1 MHNVSNSFMKKIY
14 LLLVLI
20 LISSQSYSSTCPDGS
35 KPIRSVSDDGS
46 YYVFNCNT
54 DNLDKE
60 NNKNTSLNKTKNK
73 NKDSEIKIY
82 EVSFSSGV
90 LDELLNL
97 VVSKT
102 DFDFSQYNLTNNKN
116 DFQCRFSM
124 TRIVYEKIKEGQE
137 EGWNIAEGNIIIKG
151 SNVEFGH
158 QARWKMGGLSSD
170 PSYLKDQ
177 VNIKLSNR
185 GHLVG
190 KMAYFN
196 LKTNNG
202 EVPTNPLYSILTEHK
217 RSTPFNLNNITNTA
231 AKFYIDVEDWAGAVM
246 YVNGCKQN

>member
-1 MHNVSNSFMKKIY
+1 MKKIY
-14 LLLVLI
+14 LSLVLI

-35 KPIRSVSDDGS
+35 EPIRSVSDDGS

-54 DNLDKE
+54 DTLDKE
-60 NNKNTSLNKTKNK
+60 NNKNTSSNKTKTK

-82 EVSFSSGV
+82 EVSFSPGV

-102 DFDFSQYNLTNNKN
+102 DFDFSQYKLTNNKN
-116 DFQCRFSM
+116 DFQCHFSM

-151 SNVEFGH
+151 SNVEFEK
-158 QARWKMGGLSSD
+158 QARWRMGGLSSD
-170 PSYLKDQ
+170 QSYLRDQ
-177 VNIKLSNR
+177 VNIKLSDR

-196 LKTNNG
+196 LKTNDG
-202 EVPTNPLYSILTEHK
+202 EVPTNPLYPILTEHK
-217 RSTPFNLNNITNTA
+217 RSIPINLNDITNTA

>member
-1 MHNVSNSFMKKIY
+1 MKKIY
-14 LLLVLI
+14 LSLVLI

-35 KPIRSVSDDGS
+35 EPIRSVSDDGS

-60 NNKNTSLNKTKNK
+60 NNKNTSSNKTKNK

-82 EVSFSSGV
+82 KVSFSPEV

-102 DFDFSQYNLTNNKN
+102 DFDFSQYKLTNNKN

-202 EVPTNPLYSILTEHK
+202 EVPTNPLYPILTEHK

>member
-1 MHNVSNSFMKKIY
+1 MKKIY
-14 LLLVLI
+14 LSLVLI

-35 KPIRSVSDDGS
+35 EPIRSVSDDGS

-54 DNLDKE
+54 DTLDKE
-60 NNKNTSLNKTKNK
+60 NNKNTSSNKTKTKNK
-73 NKDSEIKIY
+73 NSEIKIY
-82 EVSFSSGV
+82 EVFFSPEV

-102 DFDFSQYNLTNNKN
+102 DFDFSQYKLRHNKN

-151 SNVEFGH
+151 SSVEFGK
-158 QARWKMGGLSSD
+158 QARWRMGGLSSD
-170 PSYLKDQ
+170 PSYLRDQ
-177 VNIKLSNR
+177 VNIKLTND
-185 GHLVG
+185 GHFVG

-196 LKTNNG
+196 LNTNNG
-202 EVPTNPLYSILTEHK
+202 EVPINPLYPILTKHK
-217 RSTPFNLNNITNTA
+217 RSTPINLNNLQNTA
-231 AKFYIDVEDWAGAVM
+231 AKLYIDVEDWAGAVM
-246 YVNGCKQN
+246 YINNCKEN

>member
-1 MHNVSNSFMKKIY
+1 MKKIY
-14 LLLVLI
+14 LSLVLI
-20 LISSQSYSSTCPDGS
+20 LTSSQSYSSICPDGS
-35 KPIRSVSDDGS
+35 EPIRSVSDDGS

-54 DNLDKE
+54 NSLDKE
-60 NNKNTSLNKTKNK
+60 NKNISLNKTKTK
-73 NKDSEIKIY
+73 NKDLEIKIY
-82 EVSFSSGV
+82 EVSFSPGV

-97 VVSKT
+97 VISKT
-102 DFDFSQYNLTNNKN
+102 DFDFSQYKLTNNKN

-151 SNVEFGH
+151 SNVEFGQ

-170 PSYLKDQ
+170 PSYLRDQ

-196 LKTNNG
+196 LKTNDG
-202 EVPTNPLYSILTEHK
+202 EVPTNPLYPILTEHK
-217 RSTPFNLNNITNTA
+217 RSTPINLNNIKNTA
-231 AKFYIDVEDWAGAVM
+231 GKFYIDVEDWAGAVM
-246 YVNGCKQN
+246 YIEGCK

>member
-1 MHNVSNSFMKKIY
+1 MKKIY
-14 LLLVLI
+14 LSLVLI

-35 KPIRSVSDDGS
+35 EPIRSVSDDGS
-46 YYVFNCNT
+46 YYVFNCNK

-60 NNKNTSLNKTKNK
+60 NNKNTSSNKTKNK
-73 NKDSEIKIY
+73 NKDLEIKIY
-82 EVSFSSGV
+82 EVSFLPGV

-102 DFDFSQYNLTNNKN
+102 DFDFSQYKLTNNKN

-202 EVPTNPLYSILTEHK
+202 EVPTNPLYPILTEHK

>member
-1 MHNVSNSFMKKIY
+1 MKKIY
-14 LLLVLI
+14 LSLVLI

-35 KPIRSVSDDGS
+35 EPIRSISDDGS

-54 DNLDKE
+54 DSLDKE
-60 NNKNTSLNKTKNK
+60 NKNSSLNKTKTK
-73 NKDSEIKIY
+73 NKDLEIKIY
-82 EVSFSSGV
+82 EVSFSSKV

-102 DFDFSQYNLTNNKN
+102 DFDFSQYKLSNNKK
-116 DFQCRFSM
+116 DIQCRFSM
-124 TRIVYEKIKEGQE
+124 TRIVYEKIKEGRE

-151 SNVEFGH
+151 SNVEFGQ

-170 PSYLKDQ
+170 PSYLRDQ

-196 LKTNNG
+196 LKTNDG
-202 EVPTNPLYSILTEHK
+202 EVPTNPLYPILTEHK
-217 RSTPFNLNNITNTA
+217 RSTPINLNNIKNTA
-231 AKFYIDVEDWAGAVM
+231 GKFYIDVEDWAGAVM
-246 YVNGCKQN
+246 YIEGCK